1 MALKMLITYETFM
14 DNKKWVRFCA
24 DEKIIG
30 EPIEVASF
38 GKLVYTNYRAIGSAF
53 VVYWVC
59 NSKSQ
64 KLSPLNL

>member
-53 VVYWVC
+53 VVY
-59 NSKSQ
+59 
-64 KLSPLNL
+64 